1 MPDHTPSERAR
12 IAAWR
17 AAASPLR
24 TYLVVERHP
33 GSGTAYVHEL
43 TLPGFTREEIVREL
57 IDCQWDEPHKVLMI
71 DEADGTCRNVTAEIA
86 EAIVDSAG
94 SSGDTLHDVVF
105 EFAARALQP
114 HPVPSSLRRAA

>member
-1 MPDHTPSERAR
+1 MPDPTPPENAR

-17 AAASPLR
+17 AAASPLQ

-43 TLPGFTREEIVREL
+43 TLPGFTRDEVVRDL

-71 DEADGTCRNVTAEIA
+71 DEADGICRNVTAEIA
-86 EAIVDSAG
+86 EAIVDRAG
-94 SSGDTLHDVVF
+94 SSGDTLHDLVF
-105 EFAARALQP
+105 EFAARALEP
-114 HPVPSSLRRAA
+114 CPVPISLRRAA